1 MRRIGCEVGRKKRH
15 YTAPMTSIDQDGNRA
30 CERTDETA
38 SKDTPSPALH
48 PALHPFTTLTP
59 GRVLDAL
66 ERVGYRCDGR
76 LLALNSY
83 ENRVYMVGL
92 EEGAQCVVKFYRP
105 ERWSDQQILEEHRFV
120 DELVAREI
128 PVVPALIDEA
138 GASLHR
144 DHDFRF
150 AVFERRG
157 GRAPELESRST
168 REWLGRFIGRIHA
181 VGGTTPFVHRPA
193 VDIESFGFEPRRWIA
208 GNRIVPAPLDGVWT
222 SVVDQALIAVAA
234 CEARAGASTMLR
246 LHGDCHPGNILWT
259 EGDVAHGG
267 TRTRGTQP
275 GGPHF
280 VDFDDSRSGP
290 ALQDLWMLL
299 SGTRE
304 EMTGQLADLLAG
316 YEQFRAFDARELHRL
331 EALRTLRMI
340 HYSAWLARRWDDPA
354 FPAAF
359 PFFGTERYWQDQIL
373 ALREQVAAM
382 DEPPLAP

>member
-1 MRRIGCEVGRKKRH
+1 MNARARVAVKASATRI
-15 YTAPMTSIDQDGNRA
+15 YTVRMIPIDSADMHLEEEGP
-30 CERTDETA
+30 
-38 SKDTPSPALH
+38 KDTPSS
-48 PALHPFTTLTP
+48 ALHPFTSLTP
-59 GRVLDAL
+59 ERVLDAL
-66 ERVGYRCDGR
+66 EHVGYRCDGR

-92 EEGAQCVVKFYRP
+92 DDGAQCVVKFYRP
-105 ERWSDQQILEEHRFV
+105 ERWSDRQILEEHRFV
-120 DELVAREI
+120 DQLVAREI
-128 PVVPALIDEA
+128 PVVPAIIDES

-144 DHDFRF
+144 DRDFRF

-181 VGGTTPFVHRPA
+181 VGGTASFEHRPA
-193 VDIESFGFEPRRWIA
+193 IDRETFGFEPRRWISEH
-208 GNRIVPAPLDGVWT
+208 RIVPAPLDAVWN
-222 SVVDQALIAVAA
+222 SVVDQALTSVAA
-234 CEARAGASTMLR
+234 CEARAGASTSIR

-259 EGDVAHGG
+259 EGDVSRG
-267 TRTRGTQP
+267 GTQP

-304 EMTGQLADLLAG
+304 DMTRQLSDLLTG
-316 YEQFRAFDARELHRL
+316 YEQFCSLDARELHRL

-359 PFFGTERYWQDQIL
+359 PFFGSERYWQDQIL

>member
-1 MRRIGCEVGRKKRH
+1 
-15 YTAPMTSIDQDGNRA
+15 MTTIDSAAMQAEEG
-30 CERTDETA
+30 A

-48 PALHPFTTLTP
+48 PYATLTP
-59 GRVLDAL
+59 ERVLDAL

-92 EEGAQCVVKFYRP
+92 EDSTQCVVKFYRP

-120 DELVAREI
+120 DQLVAREI
-128 PVVPALIDEA
+128 PVVAAILDES
-138 GASLHR
+138 GTSLHR
-144 DHDFRF
+144 ADNFRF

-157 GRAPELESRST
+157 GRAPELESQST

-181 VGGTTPFVHRPA
+181 VGGTAPFVHRPA
-193 VDIESFGFEPRRWIA
+193 VDIETFGYEPRRWVTEH
-208 GNRIVPAPLDGVWT
+208 RIVPPPLDAVWT
-222 SVVDQALIAVAA
+222 SVVDQALTAVAA
-234 CEARAGASTMLR
+234 CEVRAGALKSIR

-259 EGDVAHGG
+259 EGDVVHA
-267 TRTRGTQP
+267 

-290 ALQDLWMLL
+290 ALLDLWMLL
-299 SGTRE
+299 SGTRD
-304 EMTGQLADLLAG
+304 EMTRQLADLLTG
-316 YEQFRAFDARELHRL
+316 YEQFRSFDARELHRL

>member
-1 MRRIGCEVGRKKRH
+1 
-15 YTAPMTSIDQDGNRA
+15 MTSNDRDGNRA
-30 CERTDETA
+30 NEATDEA
-38 SKDTPSPALH
+38 AKGALS

-59 GRVLDAL
+59 ERVLHAL
-66 ERVGYRCDGR
+66 EQLGYRCDGR
-76 LLALNSY
+76 LLALNSF

-92 EEGAQCVVKFYRP
+92 DDGARCVVKFYRP
-105 ERWSDQQILEEHRFV
+105 ERWSDQQILEEHRYV
-120 DELVAREI
+120 DELFAREI
-128 PVVPALIDEA
+128 PAVPALIDET

-144 DHDFRF
+144 DGDFRF

-181 VGGTTPFVHRPA
+181 VGGTGPYVHRPA
-193 VDIESFGFEPRRWIA
+193 IDIESFGFEPRRWIVEH
-208 GNRIVPAPLDGVWT
+208 RIVPVPLAAVWT

-234 CEARAGASTMLR
+234 CETRAGASKTIR

-259 EGDVAHGG
+259 EGNVVPGG
-267 TRTRGTQP
+267 TNS

-299 SGTRE
+299 SGSRG
-304 EMTGQLADLLAG
+304 EMTRQLADLLNG
-316 YEQFRAFDARELHRL
+316 YRQFREFDVRELHRL

-382 DEPPLAP
+382 DEPALAP